1 MPDPDFLGKGVTLPH
16 RIRSPFVAL
25 EYGVLRVEDHC
36 LFLDRQDGSGI
47 EVPVGMVSAVLL
59 EPGVSVTHEAVKLAA
74 EHDVLLLWVGEA
86 GVRVYSAGMP
96 GGKHAPRLI
105 EQVRQHINHDERIMA
120 AQRLYLLM
128 FAEAMPETRS
138 LEKLRGLEGVK
149 VREIYTLLANQ
160 FGVDW
165 SGRENAD
172 LALKDALGIAT
183 SCLYGLAEAVILAAG
198 FSPAIGII
206 HSGDP
211 RSLVF
216 DLADTV
222 KFKTVVPAAFRI
234 FQESP
239 LDTRNRVRRVCR
251 DMFRE
256 QNTASVLFHNLYEIL
271 GDDVVGG
278 KTN

>member
-1 MPDPDFLGKGVTLPH
+1 M
-16 RIRSPFVAL
+16 AL
-25 EYGVLRVEDHC
+25 EYGILRVEDHC

-96 GGKHAPRLI
+96 GGKHAQRLI
-105 EQVRQHINHDERIMA
+105 RQVIQHTNYDERMQA
-120 AQRLYLLM
+120 AHRLYRLM
-128 FAEAMPETRS
+128 FRERMPETRS
-138 LEKLRGLEGVK
+138 LDKLRGIEGARVK
-149 VREIYTLLANQ
+149 EIYACLARKH
-160 FGVDW
+160 GIAW
-165 SGRENAD
+165 EGRDRAD
-172 LALKDALGIAT
+172 QALRDALGIAT

-198 FSPAIGII
+198 FSPAIGVV

-222 KFKTVVPAAFRI
+222 KFETVVPAAFST
-234 FQESP
+234 FMDSTA
-239 LDTRNRVRRVCR
+239 DTRNRARWACR

-256 QNTASVLFHNLYEIL
+256 HGTTSVLFDNLYGIL
-271 GDDVVGG
+271 GPDVVG
-278 KTN
+278 NPAD